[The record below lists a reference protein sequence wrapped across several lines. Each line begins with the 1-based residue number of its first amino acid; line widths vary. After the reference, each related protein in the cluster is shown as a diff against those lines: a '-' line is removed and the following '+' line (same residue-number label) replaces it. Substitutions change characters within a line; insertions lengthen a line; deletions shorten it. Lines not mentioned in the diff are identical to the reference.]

1 MTEKIQE
8 ITNDKWV
15 KALLERPVL
24 ARIATA
30 NPRTCQPHVVPVWFE
45 WDGECIWIS
54 SFRSTRKIR
63 EIMRN
68 PRVSIVVDTADEP
81 QGMQAVIFEGR
92 AELISDPRIVVP
104 RSTTIYTRYLG
115 EDGVKDPEPASWIVD
130 PENLIICLKP
140 EKVYTSRG

>member
-1 MTEKIQE
+1 
-8 ITNDKWV
+8 
-15 KALLERPVL
+15 
-24 ARIATA
+24 
-30 NPRTCQPHVVPVWFE
+30 
-45 WDGECIWIS
+45 
-54 SFRSTRKIR
+54 
-63 EIMRN
+63 MRN